1 MKDLADLAV
10 ELALKMG
17 ADYAEARYHDDR
29 ANFYV
34 LRNGVPE
41 VAGFDRARGIGI
53 RVLVQGA
60 LGFTSLNRPDR
71 GLLERR
77 VREAISMARASAR
90 MRKKPIRFSEEKAEE
105 ASWEAR
111 VKEPTEEVP
120 LEEKM
125 ELLFDIDKVLTDPGE
140 VGVHVPFRL
149 LQLLESRSER
159 YFVNSEGARISSIVP
174 RVEFFSMIT
183 ALEPNRGTEQDMV
196 QEGAS
201 RGWEFVREL
210 GPIELLR
217 ERTRALGKVLREG
230 VSPPKGPVD
239 IILGSEVVGLMV
251 HESCGHPYEA
261 DRIMGRE
268 AAQAGESFV
277 SVDMLG
283 QRIGTEVVTVVDDP
297 TLEGSYGYYLYD
309 DEGVKARRRYLI
321 KDGIINEFLHNRETA
336 ATLGI
341 SSNAA
346 ARASGFDREP
356 IVRMANT
363 FMLPGDHE
371 LEELVEDIKLGVYIK
386 TFGEWNIDDRRFNM
400 RFIGREAYLIEK
412 GEIRGP
418 VRRPILEITTP
429 GFYGS
434 IDALDKNLAFSAATC
449 GKGDPVQGVP
459 VWLGGPNVRL
469 RNVRLGG
476 L

>member
-1 MKDLADLAV
+1 MRDLAELAV
-10 ELALKMG
+10 ELALRMG
-17 ADYAEARYHDDR
+17 ADYAEARFHDDK

-34 LRNGVPE
+34 LRNGIPE
-41 VAGFDRARGIGI
+41 MAGFERSRGVGI
-53 RVLVQGA
+53 RVLVEGSM
-60 LGFTSLNRPDR
+60 GFTSLNRPDKS
-71 GLLERR
+71 LLELR
-77 VREAISMARASAR
+77 VREAVSMARASAR
-90 MRKKPIRFSEEKAEE
+90 TRKKPISFSEEKAEE

-111 VKEPTEEVP
+111 AKEPYEDVP
-120 LEEKM
+120 VEEKM
-125 ELLFDIDKVLTDPGE
+125 ELLMDLEKMLTDRGE
-140 VGVHVPFRL
+140 VGVQVPFRL
-149 LQLLESRSER
+149 LQLIESTTER
-159 YFVNSEGARISSIVP
+159 YFVNSEGAKISCRVP
-174 RVEFFSMIT
+174 RMEFVALTT
-183 ALEPNRGTEQDMV
+183 ALEPGKGTEQDMV

-210 GPIELLR
+210 EPLELIR
-217 ERTRALGKVLREG
+217 ERIRALARVLKEG
-230 VSPPKGPVD
+230 ASPPKGTID
-239 IILGSEVVGLMV
+239 IVLGSEVVGLMV

-336 ATLGI
+336 AALGV

-371 LEELVEDIKLGVYIK
+371 FEELLEDVKLGVFIK

-412 GEIRGP
+412 GEIKGP
-418 VRRPILEITTP
+418 VRRPVLEITTP

-459 VWLGGPNVRL
+459 VWLGGPNVRM